1 MKNVLYFWVLF
12 SISQFSCTRNSG
24 ENVKIPTPIQPQL
37 RWQQYEQT
45 MFICLD
51 PCTWQGR
58 EYDNH
63 TTPLNRINPVALKT
77 DQWCE
82 VAKSWGAKLILFVA
96 KHTGGFCWWQTNT
109 TEYGIKNNLWRGGK
123 GDVLKELS
131 ESCRKFGLDLGIYVY
146 PGDDTWGAGI
156 GSGGITKDSSKQE
169 GYNKVFRQQMTEVL
183 TKYGPVREVW
193 FDGSCQIYVN
203 DILEKYASDAVIL
216 QGPMANLR
224 WVGNEAGYAPFSNW
238 YTLSSKDLKTGVA
251 TAIQSDP
258 FGDAYAPVEIDVPL
272 LKNNGHKWFWAPGTD
287 HLILTTDQLMDI
299 YYKSVGRGAVL
310 LLNSTPDTTG
320 LIPESHMVRYK
331 EFGNEIRRRFDNP
344 VMRKRGEGS
353 FLEIKFTKPTEINHV
368 ILQEDLSKG
377 QRVLAFRIEGMD
389 NGGKWSELYDGTSIG
404 NKRICFFDEV
414 PLRRIKVH
422 FTNFKAEPQI
432 TNFAVYYIEGV
443 TMPAEKRNDRDKF
456 YDGIARKNG
465 TEKEEELPVEIG
477 TWGNKSP
484 DKQGWNE
491 MSIDLTKFLNR
502 VGQYE
507 VKFSSASDVNNS
519 GLEFKDWEMEMYGST
534 MKSIIE
540 LLKDGST
547 FRITRSQ
554 QTLDE
559 FPAIFRVKGK
569 RFSDDSSGTITI
581 RILTY

>member
-1 MKNVLYFWVLF
+1 
-12 SISQFSCTRNSG
+12 
-24 ENVKIPTPIQPQL
+24 
-37 RWQQYEQT
+37 
-45 MFICLD
+45 
-51 PCTWQGR
+51 
-58 EYDNH
+58 
-63 TTPLNRINPVALKT
+63 
-77 DQWCE
+77 
-82 VAKSWGAKLILFVA
+82 
-96 KHTGGFCWWQTNT
+96 
-109 TEYGIKNNLWRGGK
+109 
-123 GDVLKELS
+123 
-131 ESCRKFGLDLGIYVY
+131 LG
-146 PGDDTWGAGI
+146 
-156 GSGGITKDSSKQE
+156 
-169 GYNKVFRQQMTEVL
+169 
-183 TKYGPVREVW
+183 
-193 FDGSCQIYVN
+193 
-203 DILEKYASDAVIL
+203 KYASDAVIL

-272 LKNNGHKWFWAPGTD
+272 LKNKGHKWFWAPGTD

-320 LIPESHMVRYK
+320 FIPESHMVRYK

-344 VMRKRGEGS
+344 VMRKRGEGK
-353 FLEIKFTKPTEINHV
+353 FLEIRFTKSTEINHV

-377 QRVLAFRIEGMD
+377 QRVLAFSIEGMD
-389 NGGKWSELYDGTSIG
+389 NVGKWSQLYDGTSIG
-404 NKRICFFDEV
+404 NKRICSFDEV
-414 PLRRIKVH
+414 PLRRIKVK

-456 YDGIARKNG
+456 YDGIARKTG
-465 TEKEEELPVEIG
+465 IEKEEEFPVEIG
-477 TWGNKSP
+477 TWDKKSS
-484 DKQGWNE
+484 DRQGWKQ
-491 MSIDLTKFLNR
+491 MSIDLTKFMNR

-507 VKFSSASDVNNS
+507 IKFSSASDVNYS
-519 GLEFKDWEMEMYGST
+519 CLEFTDWEMEMYGST
-534 MKSIIE
+534 MESTIE

-559 FPAIFRVKGK
+559 FPSIFRVKVK
-569 RFSDDSSGTITI
+569 TIKDESSGTITI
-581 RILTY
+581 KMLTY